1 MTEESL
7 KRAAEMFIYLTS
19 CSETVR
25 SWFFFYEDLFTEQSP
40 AQIIL
45 TLNRVLKGQTTP
57 ENKDMKTI
65 AIKLFRKV
73 NNILSLKFTEIKNM
87 IQGIDNPLIK
97 RIDGQSGY
105 NFKHFWENVSN

>member
-1 MTEESL
+1 MIFENMTEETL
-7 KRAAEMFIYLTS
+7 QEAAEMFIFLTS
-19 CSETVR
+19 CSESVR
-25 SWFFFYEDLFTEQSP
+25 SWFYFYEDLFTERTQE
-40 AQIIL
+40 QIIV

-73 NNILSLKFTEIKNM
+73 NNILSLKFTEIKHM

-97 RIDGQSGY
+97 IIDG
-105 NFKHFWENVSN
+105 